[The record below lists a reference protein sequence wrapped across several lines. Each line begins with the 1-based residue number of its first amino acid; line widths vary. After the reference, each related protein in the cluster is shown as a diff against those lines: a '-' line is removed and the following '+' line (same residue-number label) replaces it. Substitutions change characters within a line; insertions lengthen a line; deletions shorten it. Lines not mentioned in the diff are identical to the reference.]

1 MAPCDVGVAGVD
13 AAAVADC
20 VDVACNDDGATDVAA
35 GVAELAEAVQI
46 VGLVFAVAAG
56 LAVAGKV
63 VEADVQVAL
72 IAAAV

>member
-1 MAPCDVGVAGVD
+1 MVV
-13 AAAVADC
+13 AAAA
-20 VDVACNDDGATDVAA
+20 AQKFVAA